1 VDAFVKR
8 CEHCNEAVSET
19 KRGRPQRFCS
29 DRCRQAHRKIDSTAR
44 NALRYR
50 TGRLNPKSVSEV
62 IEDAAEFKPENLSPK
77 TSPLRCERVN
87 DSTFK
92 ITDGELTNV
101 PASHGQWSGYRT
113 TKAMAWIIKL
123 EAKAWLARCGDQVCG
138 PSSFSEA
145 KAHAFAMAK
154 GAHGDY
160 FVRQP
165 IPHLNGLQARLTDTS
180 ESSCND

>member
-1 VDAFVKR
+1 MKR
-8 CEHCNEAVSET
+8 CPKLTVAGRKDSAPIGAD
-19 KRGRPQRFCS
+19 KRTG
-29 DRCRQAHRKIDSTAR
+29 KSTSQPEMH
-44 NALRYR
+44 LRYR
-50 TGRLNPKSVSEV
+50 TGRLKPKSASEV

-154 GAHGDY
+154 GAHGDC

-165 IPHLNGLQARLTDTS
+165 IPHLNA
-180 ESSCND
+180 